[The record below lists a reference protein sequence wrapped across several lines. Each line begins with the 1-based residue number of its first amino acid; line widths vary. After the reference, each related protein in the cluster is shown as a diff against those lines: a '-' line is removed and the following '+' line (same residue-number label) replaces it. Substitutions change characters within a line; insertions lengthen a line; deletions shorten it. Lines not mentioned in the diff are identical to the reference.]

1 MAGHYRRKAG
11 QLDTSTKVRSL
22 FLKIS
27 WQQEI
32 STFSS
37 YVICSLDPAFY
48 NKPAPGLGKQILKTS
63 IKKKLPCL
71 SIDWHLTE
79 DNLGVKMLSSKSDL
93 QMTGQ
98 MHFRTHLDISA
109 VLKQEGFPLQG
120 LHLLHGQHLG
130 QITLVCV

>member
-1 MAGHYRRKAG
+1 MRPH
-11 QLDTSTKVRSL
+11 
-22 FLKIS
+22 
-27 WQQEI
+27 
-32 STFSS
+32 
-37 YVICSLDPAFY
+37 VIFSLDPAFY

-63 IKKKLPCL
+63 IKKKKLPCL

-109 VLKQEGFPLQG
+109 VLKQEGFPRGFPLQG

-130 QITLVCV
+130 QITLVCEVSTWK